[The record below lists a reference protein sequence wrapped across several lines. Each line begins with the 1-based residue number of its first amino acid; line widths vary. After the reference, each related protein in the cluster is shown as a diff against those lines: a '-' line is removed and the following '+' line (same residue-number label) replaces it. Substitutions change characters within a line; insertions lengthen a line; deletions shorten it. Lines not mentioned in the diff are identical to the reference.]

1 AGGADAL
8 IHPAVVAGFCA
19 LRALSRRNEEPSQ
32 ASRPFDG
39 ERDGF
44 VLGEGAGILV
54 LEALDLAAA
63 RGAHAYAEV
72 VGYGLSADAHHP
84 TAPSVEGPA
93 RAMALALADAG
104 LRPDEVDHV
113 NAHGTSTPHND
124 LNETRAIKQVFGG
137 HAHRLA
143 VSSTKSMTG
152 HLIGAAGPI
161 EA

>member
-1 AGGADAL
+1 MPGFLPNMAAGWVSMRYGARGPIAAPATACAAGNQAIGEAFRAIQRGEADAMLAGGADAL

-72 VGYGLSADAHHP
+72 VGYGLCADAHHP

-104 LRPDEVDHV
+104 LRPDEV
-113 NAHGTSTPHND
+113 
-124 LNETRAIKQVFGG
+124 
-137 HAHRLA
+137 
-143 VSSTKSMTG
+143 
-152 HLIGAAGPI
+152 
-161 EA
+161 